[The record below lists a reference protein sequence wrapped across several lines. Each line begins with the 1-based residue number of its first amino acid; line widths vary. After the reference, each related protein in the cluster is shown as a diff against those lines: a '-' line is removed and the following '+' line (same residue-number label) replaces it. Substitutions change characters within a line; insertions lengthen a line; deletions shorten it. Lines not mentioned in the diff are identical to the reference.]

1 MGGET
6 TTQVAKGMEAVI
18 SALTNSTT
26 GLTASTMFGV
36 VADLVPFIVMIV
48 PVALGVYFLRKLIKG
63 AGKAKVRILKI
74 DKEKNISRLEII
86 IHEGKNREVRKTCES
101 VGKKVIALHRAKIAN
116 IDVKNLKIGQWRFL
130 TKEEVKTI
138 VNQ

>member
-1 MGGET
+1 MTPT
-6 TTQVAKGMEAVI
+6 TDMSAVI

-63 AGKAKVRILKI
+63 AGKAKVRM
-74 DKEKNISRLEII
+74 
-86 IHEGKNREVRKTCES
+86 
-101 VGKKVIALHRAKIAN
+101 
-116 IDVKNLKIGQWRFL
+116 
-130 TKEEVKTI
+130 
-138 VNQ
+138 

>member
-6 TTQVAKGMEAVI
+6 TTQVAKGMETVI

-26 GLTASTMFGV
+26 GLTSTTMFGV

-63 AGKAKVRILKI
+63 AGKAKVRM
-74 DKEKNISRLEII
+74 
-86 IHEGKNREVRKTCES
+86 
-101 VGKKVIALHRAKIAN
+101 
-116 IDVKNLKIGQWRFL
+116 
-130 TKEEVKTI
+130 
-138 VNQ
+138 